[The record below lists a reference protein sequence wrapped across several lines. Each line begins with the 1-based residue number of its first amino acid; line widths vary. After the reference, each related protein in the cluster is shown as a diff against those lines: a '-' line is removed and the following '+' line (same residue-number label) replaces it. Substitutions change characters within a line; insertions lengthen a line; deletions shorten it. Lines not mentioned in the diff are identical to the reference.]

1 METPW
6 TCRDC
11 GGENWVDLESLD
23 KWPLDRLM
31 SAMGYVCKHCGMRE
45 AISYTT
51 PSMRAA
57 ERKLTRY
64 APGHR
69 KFQFVLASLIR
80 KQSGVNAR
88 GESLYGSSRHP
99 NVAVP
104 G

>member
-1 METPW
+1 MEIPW
-6 TCRDC
+6 ICRDC
-11 GGENWVDLESLD
+11 RAENWIDLECLE

-31 SAMGYVCKHCGMRE
+31 SAMGYVCNNCGMRE

-64 APGHR
+64 APGHK
-69 KFQFVLASLIR
+69 KFQFVLVSLIR

-88 GESLYGSSRHP
+88 GELLYGSSRLP
-99 NVAVP
+99 NVVVA